1 MIPTMPK
8 TSIIVQTT
16 LTVFTIVTMYTQV
29 KNLYGFIKSK
39 DVKAKLEVGGFE
51 TFCFKEVGE
60 EVINGQ
66 VFKFLFAFIQTRQDI
81 VSNKLSSN
89 TSRFNKS

>member
-1 MIPTMPK
+1 MPK

-16 LTVFTIVTMYTQV
+16 LIIFTIVPLYTQV
-29 KNLYGFIKSK
+29 KNLNGFIECQ
-39 DVKAKLEVGGFE
+39 DIEAKLEVGGFQ
-51 TFCFKEVGE
+51 TFCFKKIGE

-66 VFKFLFAFIQTRQDI
+66 VFKFLLAFIQTGKDI